1 MVSLVSRCPQC
12 PELKQGTSIRR
23 DRLEQMLET
32 GEEITVIGS
41 QCGHAWALS
50 DQEKQNL
57 REAIAAGT
65 I

>member
-1 MVSLVSRCPQC
+1 
-12 PELKQGTSIRR
+12 
-23 DRLEQMLET
+23 MLET

-41 QCGHAWALS
+41 QCGHAWVLS

>member
-23 DRLEQMLET
+23 ERLEQMLET
-32 GEEITVIGS
+32 GEEITMIGS
-41 QCGHAWALS
+41 KCGHAWALS
-50 DQEKQNL
+50 EQEKQTL

>member
-23 DRLEQMLET
+23 ERLEQMIEN
-32 GEEITVIGS
+32 GEEITVMGN

-57 REAIAAGT
+57 RDAIAAGT

>member
-23 DRLEQMLET
+23 ERLEQMLET
-32 GEEITVIGS
+32 GEEITVLGS

-50 DQEKQNL
+50 DQEKQTL
-57 REAIAAGT
+57 REAIAAGA